1 MEASPG
7 PNRSEQIQTLE
18 KLTKTSNL
26 WEKLIVDSNCPKF
39 SESGRTHPNVSRYVR
54 MHTNNP
60 NRSKQVR
67 ASPKTA
73 KKSRKLSKNCEIRLK
88 TFAKM
93 FAEPCFFVWLEWAR
107 VRYRKTS
114 GVRQNRQNCEH
125 DCATWAWNSEGPQ
138 ATNARQRRLRVRV
151 RLRARVRW
159 RVRLRLRVRT
169 FVGREIFLSK
179 IVRPKSVHPK
189 IVRPKFVRSNLFS
202 TDTFFVPNFFVR
214 KCAVQ
219 NLFSRKIGGGKIF
232 CRNSFSRKFLVRT
245 KTLSVGILVKPR
257 FGKRGARTTPS
268 LSSSLVSSSSSK
280 NPRKISENSSK
291 NRREIVEK
299 LCIRNAHCWFKRT
312 VSSECSTETS
322 CPTHA
327 NPCQRRISTQRQ
339 LEEHFLVSRFRQR
352 RTSNVHF
359 CSDLLSDGAE
369 TSATR
374 VSKDLQNSVFSNKND
389 QNFSSL
395 LFRTKIYSFSQF
407 SVDLEVLDHFWHQ
420 NRFPWA
426 SSLRIDLFTILRPL
440 ERLVRQWERW
450 AVPGRMVDR
459 LSDDNS

>member
-1 MEASPG
+1 
-7 PNRSEQIQTLE
+7 
-18 KLTKTSNL
+18 
-26 WEKLIVDSNCPKF
+26 
-39 SESGRTHPNVSRYVR
+39 
-54 MHTNNP
+54 
-60 NRSKQVR
+60 
-67 ASPKTA
+67 
-73 KKSRKLSKNCEIRLK
+73 
-88 TFAKM
+88 
-93 FAEPCFFVWLEWAR
+93 
-107 VRYRKTS
+107 
-114 GVRQNRQNCEH
+114 
-125 DCATWAWNSEGPQ
+125 
-138 ATNARQRRLRVRV
+138 
-151 RLRARVRW
+151 
-159 RVRLRLRVRT
+159 
-169 FVGREIFLSK
+169 
-179 IVRPKSVHPK
+179 
-189 IVRPKFVRSNLFS
+189 
-202 TDTFFVPNFFVR
+202 
-214 KCAVQ
+214 
-219 NLFSRKIGGGKIF
+219 
-232 CRNSFSRKFLVRT
+232 
-245 KTLSVGILVKPR
+245 
-257 FGKRGARTTPS
+257 
-268 LSSSLVSSSSSK
+268 
-280 NPRKISENSSK
+280 
-291 NRREIVEK
+291 VEK

-327 NPCQRRISTQRQ
+327 NLCQRRISTQRQ

-407 SVDLEVLDHFWHQ
+407 SVDLEMLDHFWHQ